1 VVTGSAWRGAVRL
14 AGVLRRGTT
23 ANAQIFNASVVVAAL
38 TVVTKVSAIG
48 KEFVVAN
55 SFGTSDLMDAFVV
68 AFAVPQFALNVVS
81 SSLNAALL
89 PTYLRVRQNSGGEEA
104 QKLLSATAF
113 CNFVILLII
122 ATILAI
128 SFDQLLPIL
137 ASAFSPAKALLTKQL
152 FFLLLPTII
161 LTGISTTWVAVLH
174 SDRRFAIPALAPG
187 ITPVV
192 VAVAVLAFKEEISIF
207 ALPAGTL
214 IGAIAEAVVLVI
226 GMEKLGVSPKVWW
239 TGCSADLRI
248 VLRQYASVVA
258 AAVLMSSTTLVDQS
272 MAASLPAGSVSAL
285 SYGNRVVTF
294 FLGIAAFAIGT
305 AVLPYF
311 SRMVAERDFEA
322 IRSTLRLYSRIL
334 WIGSIPLATIVI
346 FAAVPLVRILFER
359 GSFTPDDTMVVASV
373 CQAFALQ
380 IPFYLLGILG
390 VRLLSALAK
399 GHVIMAICAVNVVVN
414 YVGNRIFMQM
424 FGVAGVA
431 LATSLVYA
439 LSCLLIYSALWRQ
452 LRSTTACKPM

>member
-1 VVTGSAWRGAVRL
+1 
-14 AGVLRRGTT
+14 
-23 ANAQIFNASVVVAAL
+23 
-38 TVVTKVSAIG
+38 
-48 KEFVVAN
+48 
-55 SFGTSDLMDAFVV
+55 
-68 AFAVPQFALNVVS
+68 
-81 SSLNAALL
+81 
-89 PTYLRVRQNSGGEEA
+89 
-104 QKLLSATAF
+104 
-113 CNFVILLII
+113 
-122 ATILAI
+122 
-128 SFDQLLPIL
+128 
-137 ASAFSPAKALLTKQL
+137 
-152 FFLLLPTII
+152 
-161 LTGISTTWVAVLH
+161 
-174 SDRRFAIPALAPG
+174 
-187 ITPVV
+187 
-192 VAVAVLAFKEEISIF
+192 
-207 ALPAGTL
+207 
-214 IGAIAEAVVLVI
+214 
-226 GMEKLGVSPKVWW
+226 
-239 TGCSADLRI
+239 
-248 VLRQYASVVA
+248 
-258 AAVLMSSTTLVDQS
+258 